1 MTTRR
6 LPTWLRC
13 GPVTGAGPAG
23 GEVIE
28 NGGPETTMADL
39 GRQSERE
46 TSIGLQQGY
55 VRLVPYDPG
64 WRALFE
70 EEKARICK
78 SLGEPAPDVQHVGS
92 TAVPGI
98 DAKPIVD
105 MAMAVDDPN
114 DAESTIR
121 ASLDALGWELRH
133 EAVLTGNRLFFVKGQ
148 PRTHH
153 LHVVERDSD
162 VWTDMLL
169 FRDFLLEHPDVA
181 AKYCS
186 FKKDLAKEFATN
198 REAYTRGKGPFIES
212 AIAVARGEKSIQNL
226 ASDVPRPTL

>member
-1 MTTRR
+1 M
-6 LPTWLRC
+6 
-13 GPVTGAGPAG
+13 AG
-23 GEVIE
+23 
-28 NGGPETTMADL
+28 
-39 GRQSERE
+39 SERE
-46 TSIGLQQGY
+46 SERNTSIGLRQGY

-70 EEKARICK
+70 DEKARICA
-78 SLGEPAPDVQHVGS
+78 SLEEPSLDVQHVGS

-98 DAKPIVD
+98 DAKPIID
-105 MAMAVDDPN
+105 MAIGVDDPQG
-114 DAESTIR
+114 AEAAIR
-121 ASLDALGWELRH
+121 AALESIGWELRH
-133 EAVLTGNRLFFVKGQ
+133 EAILTGNRLFFVKGQ

-169 FRDFLLEHPDVA
+169 FRNFLLEHPDVA

-186 FKKDLAKEFATN
+186 FKKELAEKFATN

-212 AIAVARGEKSIQNL
+212 ALAVARGERPLQEL
-226 ASDVPRPTL
+226 ASDIPELAP